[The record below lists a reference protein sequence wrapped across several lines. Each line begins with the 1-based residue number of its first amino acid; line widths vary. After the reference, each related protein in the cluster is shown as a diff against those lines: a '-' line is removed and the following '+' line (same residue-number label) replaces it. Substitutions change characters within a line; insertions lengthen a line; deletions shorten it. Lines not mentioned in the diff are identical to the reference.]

1 MDKVVVISG
10 AGRGLGFSLVKQY
23 IQLQDTIYA
32 FDCRISNEL
41 KALGESYKKLKYYN
55 CDISKDNDVIEST
68 GEILEAG
75 KKVDTIY
82 NVAGSY
88 SKEDLTSV
96 AKTNLDLCIQ
106 LYNIN
111 ALGALRICKSL
122 WPLLQ
127 KGSVVVNIS
136 SEAGS
141 IGAARRKGEYGYC
154 MSKSAMNMF
163 AKLLSNELWDI
174 GGRVISFHP
183 GWLRTALGGEAAFKS
198 DRSVSPDKSAA
209 DIVNIVLNIDNIPR
223 DQMYMTHTGELLPW

>member
-10 AGRGLGFSLVKQY
+10 AGRGLGFSLVKRY

-32 FDCRISNEL
+32 FDYRISNEL
-41 KALGESYKKLKYYN
+41 MALGESYKKLKYYN
-55 CDISKDNDVIEST
+55 CDISRDNDVIEST

-82 NVAGSY
+82 NVAGFY
-88 SKEDLTSV
+88 SKEDLASV
-96 AKTNLDLCIQ
+96 AKTNLDLCMQ

-183 GWLRTALGGEAAFKS
+183 G
-198 DRSVSPDKSAA
+198 
-209 DIVNIVLNIDNIPR
+209 
-223 DQMYMTHTGELLPW
+223 